1 MVTTALYR
9 ELPISC
15 PSCGSTEVD
24 LTYTAPVHVRL
35 WERNVVSVTVD
46 DEGSLFTGS
55 ALCGICGRRWRL
67 AEEPDTGVWPAWEV
81 GP

>member
-1 MVTTALYR
+1 MCSTAIAGK
-9 ELPISC
+9 LPLEC

-24 LTYTAPVHVRL
+24 LTYTAPVHVRV

-46 DEGSLFTGS
+46 DEASLFAGS

-67 AEEPDTGVWPAWEV
+67 CEEPETGLWPAWEV

>member
-1 MVTTALYR
+1 MVRTALYR

-24 LTYTAPVHVRL
+24 LTYTAPVHVRV
-35 WERNVVSVTVD
+35 WERNVVTVTVD
-46 DEGSLFTGS
+46 DEASLFTGS

-67 AEEPDTGVWPAWEV
+67 GEEPDTGVWPAWEV